1 MRRFQFSLVTLMAI
15 GPLLAVN
22 YAGFRYLAERTP
34 EGYLTLYTLTTAL
47 PMASILVLGLLLAV
61 VRRPV
66 PPFLLGFEV
75 VGFAAMAFALAAV
88 FWRRDWVDSYITTVM
103 TPLLPAIDSA
113 GVKLGIPRG
122 EPKVWENIWR
132 VTGSALQTL
141 PQLVLAMVGGVLN
154 VLNAKRRPSQRRP

>member
-141 PQLVLAMVGGVLN
+141 PQLVLAMVGGVLH